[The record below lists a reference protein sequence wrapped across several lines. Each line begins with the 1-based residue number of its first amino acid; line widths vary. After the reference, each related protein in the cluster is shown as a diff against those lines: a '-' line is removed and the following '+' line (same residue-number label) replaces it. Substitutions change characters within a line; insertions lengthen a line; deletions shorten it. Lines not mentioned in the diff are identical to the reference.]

1 MKMVKGGEAYKKV
14 KKDMKNR
21 ESLKERYNSIICK
34 MDMKMLKE

>member
-14 KKDMKNR
+14 KKYKKNR